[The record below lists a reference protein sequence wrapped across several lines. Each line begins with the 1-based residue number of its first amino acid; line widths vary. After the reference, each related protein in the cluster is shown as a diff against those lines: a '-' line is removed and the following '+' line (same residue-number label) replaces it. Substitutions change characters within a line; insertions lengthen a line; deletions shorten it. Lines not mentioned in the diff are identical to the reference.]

1 MFLWHD
7 IAAHEVDEEKF
18 YNYRFGGGTTCSS
31 VFKLAAKQFEDR
43 YPPQKWNIY
52 MFYFTDGENWNDDN
66 KVLIET
72 INNNFKNHD
81 VNLLGVTQIY
91 SMDKTSNVKI
101 DLDKAVN
108 EKLITSVNLKTFDIL
123 SENDMDDSDRNEQIL
138 DAIKHLM
145 GANKI

>member
-1 MFLWHD
+1 
-7 IAAHEVDEEKF
+7 
-18 YNYRFGGGTTCSS
+18 
-31 VFKLAAKQFEDR
+31 
-43 YPPQKWNIY
+43 